1 MLETCY
7 IARLCLRLWVTS
19 SCIIILIHQQWNRL
33 HHKAAKSV
41 LWLGFWILFW
51 EVINYDVQ
59 KILTSRLVKIE
70 TWTIWT
76 YSILLLTKM
85 SYFCTIES
93 VIKNVTDQK
102 QTSKIF
108 MLFIL
113 IWHHPSPELM
123 TGLPHL
129 TMICFRGH
137 QWWIVSTCHLPSAAV
152 SGCMQSVSAAL
163 VIGDPVLQC
172 VIFVP
177 ADHQWSAVIVT
188 LSVVLQCQ
196 WSPLLQYCRISTD
209 AVLRGHHLKTAAA
222 GSKLNLDTGMRLRH
236 SMWWRASRVVNI
248 IYTRTRH
255 SGAWLASRD

>member
-1 MLETCY
+1 M
-7 IARLCLRLWVTS
+7 CLRLWVTS

-137 QWWIVSTCHLPSAAV
+137 QWWIVSTCPL
-152 SGCMQSVSAAL
+152 
-163 VIGDPVLQC
+163 
-172 VIFVP
+172 
-177 ADHQWSAVIVT
+177 
-188 LSVVLQCQ
+188 LQCQ
-196 WSPLLQYCRISTD
+196 VACSRCLQHWWSVIQSCSVVILSLLCSSGSDIVCAPAVSMISPTAVSPLMQCWEDIIWRLLKLAPSWTLTPECDWGTHCGGAQAALLI
-209 AVLRGHHLKTAAA
+209 LFILGHGTAAP
-222 GSKLNLDTGMRLRH
+222 GSPPGTKHELQLRI
-236 SMWWRASRVVNI
+236 R
-248 IYTRTRH
+248 
-255 SGAWLASRD
+255 G

>member
-7 IARLCLRLWVTS
+7 IARMCFRLWVTS

-41 LWLGFWILFW
+41 LWLGFWISFW
-51 EVINYDVQ
+51 EVINYDVE

-93 VIKNVTDQK
+93 VKKWHRPEANLQNFYVIHTNLAPSLARAYDRAA
-102 QTSKIF
+102 SPHHD
-108 MLFIL
+108 LFP
-113 IWHHPSPELM
+113 WPPVVNS
-123 TGLPHL
+123 
-129 TMICFRGH
+129 
-137 QWWIVSTCHLPSAAV
+137 VHLPSAAV

-172 VIFVP
+172 CHLVP
-177 ADHQWSAVIVT
+177 TLQQW
-188 LSVVLQCQ
+188 
-196 WSPLLQYCRISTD
+196 
-209 AVLRGHHLKTAAA
+209 
-222 GSKLNLDTGMRLRH
+222 
-236 SMWWRASRVVNI
+236 
-248 IYTRTRH
+248 
-255 SGAWLASRD
+255 